1 MITDAFLMVP
11 FARVEPGDWDWA
23 ALGTIATA
31 LAAVVTAITVVFVAR
46 QTSATRKA
54 AEEAE
59 RSADAANK
67 ALDYAQTQLD
77 FSRQQHLQSL
87 YMTAEA
93 VKSRIDAE
101 MPRLVLEEATVLPEA
116 TVDGGAPL
124 PEAFFDPLDR
134 KKQIEHKLRIRVKND
149 GPRTAKLLFSE
160 HVKYRWFDSQGTER
174 LQQYL
179 IPGKS
184 FAVGVGE
191 ALAAD
196 FTLTTTAGFWMDAH
210 TSRARGETP
219 DNYPQFSFRYLTDAD
234 TGAHEE
240 HTITLSGEALEPDP
254 HQNGRW
260 AHRLEQEIN
269 GETSPFAAFVEPIRR
284 LYFISRVRNEPLP
297 ELSWKEISELPLPLK
312 EPKGG

>member
-116 TVDGGAPL
+116 TVDGGALCQKLSSIHSIARNRLSTSSGSASRTTVREP
-124 PEAFFDPLDR
+124 PSFF
-134 KKQIEHKLRIRVKND
+134 
-149 GPRTAKLLFSE
+149 
-160 HVKYRWFDSQGTER
+160 
-174 LQQYL
+174 
-179 IPGKS
+179 
-184 FAVGVGE
+184 
-191 ALAAD
+191 LAN
-196 FTLTTTAGFWMDAH
+196 M
-210 TSRARGETP
+210 
-219 DNYPQFSFRYLTDAD
+219 
-234 TGAHEE
+234 
-240 HTITLSGEALEPDP
+240 
-254 HQNGRW
+254 
-260 AHRLEQEIN
+260 
-269 GETSPFAAFVEPIRR
+269 
-284 LYFISRVRNEPLP
+284 
-297 ELSWKEISELPLPLK
+297 
-312 EPKGG
+312 